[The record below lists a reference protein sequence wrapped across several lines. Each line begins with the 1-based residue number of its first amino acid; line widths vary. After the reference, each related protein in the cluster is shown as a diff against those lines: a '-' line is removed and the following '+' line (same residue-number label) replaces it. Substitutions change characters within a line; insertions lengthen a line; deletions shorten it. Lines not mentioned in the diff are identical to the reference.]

1 MVAIAILLIAGA
13 WYFSSGS
20 GPLASDVPKDPPDT
34 QAFLSS
40 GGMATGGRSQVADS
54 AVATPSAPPDL
65 KDLKKEGRPSVLAD
79 RSATADSPVI
89 AKDLPQDFL
98 DRMVTGDVVAFT
110 LPDGREASGGIEMIR
125 RDAQGVLCVQ
135 GRLTQPNPGYYFFQ
149 RQTSSGVAGLLVGNV
164 RFDGKDEAW
173 KIEPLGIG
181 GTPQMLACKLDDVIC
196 AKYDKIPEAVLAAQ
210 GGVAKAPQTHP
221 TNIPIPSYQTVIPLQ
236 SLPGATGVLYL
247 DFDGETGPFQGWGSF
262 DAAPS
267 GASNSEVFDVWKM
280 VSEDYQGFNLNV
292 TTDRK
297 VFDNAPQGR
306 RQHCMITPTTTAAP
320 GAGGVSYIG
329 SYNWSGDTVNWA
341 FYYIGKAAC
350 EVITH
355 EIGHALN
362 LGHDGRINPS
372 EGYYGGHGSGPTGW
386 APIMGVGYYQNLSQ
400 WSKGEYL
407 SANQTEDDLYKI
419 AYNNNNVGYRPDDCG
434 DTLAT
439 AKYLE
444 IAADNS
450 VSNEGIIETTG
461 DIDAFRFVTTGGLA
475 TLNVNTVTLNPNLD
489 ILAEIV
495 TAATGAVVA
504 SDNADL
510 AINAAIT
517 ATLPAGEYLLRV
529 RGTGRGDPL
538 LDGYTDYGSLG
549 SYLISGSVVG
559 GIRAECF
566 TIAENTANGT
576 AVGTVAARI
585 NHGAAPLTYA
595 IASGNLNGAFSIN
608 PSTGAITVTN
618 SSVLDFEA
626 LSLRW
631 DDPATIEMFV
641 TITDSNNPSLNE
653 NLRAVVTVADV
664 NEPPVITDGAATL
677 HAYLATGT
685 NVFQVTSSDPDHYD
699 IATYSISEGNAGNAF
714 AIDANTGQITVS
726 GSVSFT
732 LGTVYTLIVQATD
745 QGTPVRQSTATVI
758 ITIAAGWSNPAGGS
772 WPLATNWYGNAVANG
787 AGVSAD
793 FSALDLTSDT
803 TVTLDGSRTLGGLK
817 FGDATPS
824 HNWTLATGTGGTL
837 TLQVTS
843 GSPVI
848 NVVNQT
854 ATLGTALGGG
864 MGLTK
869 SGAGTLVLAGTNTYS
884 GDTVISAG
892 TLCIGN
898 GGTTGNLGGAAV
910 INHGTLEFYRSDSPS
925 LSLTISGDGDI
936 SIKPAGSYTF
946 SGALTCGSFRFDG
959 SGSRTVTFNGSAA
972 NAINQIEDSQ
982 DGHGNLIFGKSAGT
996 HAFSGPVLDV
1006 GSGYASQFVVR
1017 LGNHQQISDTTTVK
1031 LYGWN
1036 GEYGGSS
1043 RFLLNGFNETIAG
1056 LDGGSAASSVQN
1068 TAATPSV
1075 LTLAGSGTYSI
1086 TGGIENGGAGT
1097 LSLIMNGLGL
1107 QTLAGSRI
1115 AYTGATAVTQ
1125 GTLRLSQATG
1135 FASSTT
1141 TVTSPG
1147 ILELASTDTA
1157 VDNWWLNTV
1166 LAGAGVIQ
1174 KTGAGW
1180 VQTHTNAHTFSGTV
1194 NILAGT
1200 LGTSYLTSNW
1210 SAVTADFDISAG
1222 ALLDARGQAITLGGL
1237 NGAGRVGTTYT
1248 TTATVTLGA
1257 DNKSGAFSGVI
1268 CGNASSAANLT
1279 DNPNAGVLN
1288 LIKTGTGTQMLAGS
1302 NTYTGTTSVNG
1313 GVLELT
1319 ETGTLA
1325 FSPITVKNAATL
1337 KINTTGKTLSALE
1350 VENGS
1355 TVTLPAVAGGTTTVT
1370 NALTLT
1376 SNPSFT
1382 VRPSFS
1388 SPPQL
1393 GNTCILLTPASIS
1406 GTAGVITTDFLT
1418 NGATRVRG
1426 STAVSGGKLVLSIT
1440 TVADDL
1446 TWSNGAHTGIWACD
1460 ADANFTGPHDGKFMT
1475 YDNITFG
1482 DTAAGTVTLD
1492 GNLRPGTVSVNSAFN
1507 YTFAGSGFITGGCA
1521 LTKSGAGTLTLTGS
1535 NSYTGGTTI
1544 HSGTFEIGGAGQLG
1558 SGNYAPNITN
1568 NGTLAINSTANQTLG
1583 GTLSGNGSLTKSN
1596 AGTLTLTGANTYSG
1610 GTAITSGTLATAND
1624 ATLGTGAITIGVIGT
1639 YAFSTTGGYQP
1650 SFANAV
1656 SGAGAFN
1663 VTGSSGNQSF
1673 WSGDFSGFSG
1683 TLTIGG
1689 SCSWWARS
1697 SNTGSTTMKLNLS
1710 GALGFYDNES
1720 NITRTFNAG
1729 ALSGGAEAR
1738 IWGNPDTGNAITLS
1752 VGALNTSITFAG
1764 IMMNNWA
1771 SNNTSILG
1779 LTKVGTGTL
1788 TLTGANSYT
1797 GGTTIHSGTLE
1808 IGGAGQLGSG
1818 NYAPNITNNGTLSFN
1833 STANQTLGGAIS
1845 GSGSLTKSNAG
1856 TLTLTGA
1863 NTYSGGTTVNGGT
1876 LAFDR
1881 TDTPTLIGVIAMNGG
1896 AIHQLAASTVNL
1908 SGDLTLNGA
1917 GSLVAVAGGTLIIGA
1932 TPSSNRILFNG
1943 QTLNIGGEGN
1953 TVLNTWGSDESG
1965 TLTKT
1970 GSGTLTLTG
1979 ANTYTGVTT
1988 INGGTLQIGAGSTS
2002 GTPGSGAIAVNAG
2015 ALAFNRTDTPTIGSA
2030 IAMNGGTI
2038 RQLAAGTV
2046 TLSGDLTLNGA
2057 GSLTSVAGGTL
2068 VMGATPSSNRILF
2081 NGNTLSI
2088 GGEGD
2093 TVLNTWGNNE
2103 SGTLIKTGS
2112 GTLTTTSQ
2120 LRLLNSNVNVEG
2132 GVLSVQSWQ
2141 LYAGYSHSSSGAIT
2155 LSGGGV
2161 LELQNWGYG
2170 TDCNLGFLR
2179 YNADAIVID
2188 GGTIRMHNGGTEAS
2202 AERDFTVNAGGA
2214 TFEANGTS
2222 LWTLLANTSCV
2233 YNSNPSMTFTGTGHG
2248 QFDKVFSGGGALI
2261 KSGSGTWTLTAAN
2274 TYTGVTTI
2282 NGGTLVVTGSLSTG
2296 TVTVNANASLGGT
2309 GTINSKT
2316 TLANNGRLA
2325 FILSTAATNHASLK
2339 IRGALAFSG
2348 ASVLDITA
2356 SGALPGPG
2364 IYTLVKATSPITGS
2378 VPATL
2383 NLPPNFAASVSKSAD
2398 QKSLLLSVTST
2409 SSSSYAGWQ
2418 TTHEIA
2424 GAGAATDSDG
2434 DCIPNGIEFVIGGDP
2449 SGPNSDSSALL
2460 PTATLDPDDLV
2471 FVFRRTTASA
2481 SYNPG
2486 VEYGS
2491 TLGGWTPAVAGQPL
2505 ATPVRIQVE
2514 SNGFEAGVD
2523 RVTVRIPRALATGNK
2538 LFARLRVAITP

>member
-1 MVAIAILLIAGA
+1 
-13 WYFSSGS
+13 
-20 GPLASDVPKDPPDT
+20 
-34 QAFLSS
+34 
-40 GGMATGGRSQVADS
+40 MATGGRSQVADS

-65 KDLKKEGRPSVLAD
+65 KDLKKEGQPSVLAD
-79 RSATADSPVI
+79 RSAAADSPVV

-489 ILAEIV
+489 IHAEIV

-566 TIAENTANGT
+566 SIAENTANGT

-653 NLRAVVTVADV
+653 NLRTVVTVADV

-677 HAYLATGT
+677 HAYVATGT

-1086 TGGIENGGAGT
+1086 TGGIENGGSGT
-1097 LSLIMNGLGL
+1097 LSLIMNGVGL

-1115 AYTGATAVTQ
+1115 AYTGTTAVTQ

-1210 SAVTADFDISAG
+1210 SAVTADFNISAG

-1406 GTAGVITTDFLT
+1406 GTAGAITTDFLT

-1426 STAVSGGKLVLSIT
+1426 STAVSGGKLVLAIT
-1440 TVADDL
+1440 TGGDAQ
-1446 TWSNGAHTGIWACD
+1446 TWNNGAHTGIWACD

-1482 DTAAGTVTLD
+1482 DTAAGTVTLV
-1492 GNLRPGTVSVNSAFN
+1492 GNLNPGTVSVNSAFN

-1610 GTAITSGTLATAND
+1610 GTTITSGTLATAND

-1797 GGTTIHSGTLE
+1797 GPTTINQGVVTLSGSGTLSSTSSITIASGATLNLGGSANNQIQINRNGTGTLIIDGTLSVTSATAHTMYPNTITLNNGTLTSTNGAGDVLGAYWISANRTITANGASNT
-1808 IGGAGQLGSG
+1808 IGGAGKIG
-1818 NYAPNITNNGTLSFN
+1818 
-1833 STANQTLGGAIS
+1833 IS
-1845 GSGSLTKSNAG
+1845 GGVN
-1856 TLTLTGA
+1856 LTLDTPLLTDSVAVSTVLQYQGGVAKSGLGTMNLTGT

-1876 LAFDR
+1876 LSLSGAGG
-1881 TDTPTLIGVIAMNGG
+1881 PTGVIRGNLTINAGATVSADTGSGQWALGYGSGTAVNHIVLNGGTLNFATTQDSGTAATSITMTGG
-1896 AIHQLAASTVNL
+1896 AITGQAWDWYFGLTTTPVLNTLATDTTAVISSNL
-1908 SGDLTLNGA
+1908 RPRLGT
-1917 GSLVAVAGGTLIIGA
+1917 GGTLTFNVAAGTVTGGA
-1932 TPSSNRILFNG
+1932 TPGVDLLMSGPLSYYLD
-1943 QTLNIGGEGN
+1943 GGAAIIKDGAG
-1953 TVLNTWGSDESG
+1953 VLQ
-1965 TLTKT
+1965 LT
-1970 GSGTLTLTG
+1970 GSNTYTGPTTINQGVVTLGGSGSLPSTSSITIASGATLTLGGSSNNQIQQGFTRDSANAASLAINGTLAVGSAIHTMYAWTIGMTNGTISFTNANGYLWMPDRTITINGTNTISGTSTNGIYAAMGNVTFDTPAALDNVTVSVPVSGTGVTKSGLGTMTLSG
-1979 ANTYTGVTT
+1979 ANTYTG
-1988 INGGTLQIGAGSTS
+1988 
-2002 GTPGSGAIAVNAG
+2002 
-2015 ALAFNRTDTPTIGSA
+2015 
-2030 IAMNGGTI
+2030 
-2038 RQLAAGTV
+2038 
-2046 TLSGDLTLNGA
+2046 
-2057 GSLTSVAGGTL
+2057 
-2068 VMGATPSSNRILF
+2068 
-2081 NGNTLSI
+2081 NT
-2088 GGEGD
+2088 
-2093 TVLNTWGNNE
+2093 
-2103 SGTLIKTGS
+2103 
-2112 GTLTTTSQ
+2112 
-2120 LRLLNSNVNVEG
+2120 
-2132 GVLSVQSWQ
+2132 
-2141 LYAGYSHSSSGAIT
+2141 
-2155 LSGGGV
+2155 
-2161 LELQNWGYG
+2161 
-2170 TDCNLGFLR
+2170 
-2179 YNADAIVID
+2179 
-2188 GGTIRMHNGGTEAS
+2188 
-2202 AERDFTVNAGGA
+2202 TVNAGTLILTDDAGA
-2214 TFEANGTS
+2214 QLAFTIGANG
-2222 LWTLLANTSCV
+2222 
-2233 YNSNPSMTFTGTGHG
+2233 
-2248 QFDKVFSGGGALI
+2248 
-2261 KSGSGTWTLTAAN
+2261 
-2274 TYTGVTTI
+2274 
-2282 NGGTLVVTGSLSTG
+2282 
-2296 TVTVNANASLGGT
+2296 VNN
-2309 GTINSKT
+2309 
-2316 TLANNGRLA
+2316 
-2325 FILSTAATNHASLK
+2325 K
-2339 IRGALAFSG
+2339 I
-2348 ASVLDITA
+2348 T
-2356 SGALPGPG
+2356 
-2364 IYTLVKATSPITGS
+2364 
-2378 VPATL
+2378 
-2383 NLPPNFAASVSKSAD
+2383 
-2398 QKSLLLSVTST
+2398 
-2409 SSSSYAGWQ
+2409 
-2418 TTHEIA
+2418 
-2424 GAGAATDSDG
+2424 GAGAATL
-2434 DCIPNGIEFVIGGDP
+2434 NGKFSLNLTGAD
-2449 SGPNSDSSALL
+2449 
-2460 PTATLDPDDLV
+2460 PTATNSWTLVDVTAPIYGTSFSLVGFTEAPSGVHTYNDGTHTWTFTEASGNLTVAANSQPGYADWAATHAPTGTSADDYDNDGVSNGAEWVLGGTKDANDLDKLPKITTSEGDIVFTFHRAQQSKTPDTALSIQV
-2471 FVFRRTTASA
+2471 GTTLDTWPDVYEVPNDPVAN
-2481 SYNPG
+2481 NPG
-2486 VEYGS
+2486 VTVVDNLDGFDVV
-2491 TLGGWTPAVAGQPL
+2491 TL
-2505 ATPVRIQVE
+2505 
-2514 SNGFEAGVD
+2514 
-2523 RVTVRIPRALATGNK
+2523 RIPRSPDSSK
-2538 LFARLRVAITP
+2538 FARLRVAITP